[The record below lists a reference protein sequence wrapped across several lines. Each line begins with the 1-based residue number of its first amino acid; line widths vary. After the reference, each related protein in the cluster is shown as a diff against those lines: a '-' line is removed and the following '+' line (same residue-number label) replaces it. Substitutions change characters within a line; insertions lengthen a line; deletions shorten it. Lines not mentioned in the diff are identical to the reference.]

1 MNIAVVG
8 DIHVGTSSHSPVSSI
23 IEEASQS
30 CDILLLA
37 GDLTEQGL
45 TEEAELLAK
54 DLSSCPVPVVAVLGN
69 HDYEAGKEKEITKIL
84 SQANVTVLDGTYFI
98 YRDVGIAGVKGFG
111 GGFNKHMVSLWGE
124 SAFKTFVR
132 ESINEALK
140 LERALSLL
148 PTQKKVA
155 LLHYSPIEGTV
166 EGEPKEIYPF
176 LGTSRLE
183 DPIDRYDVSV
193 VFHGHAHAGTQMGK
207 TSKNIDVFNTAYAL
221 MQSTKKE
228 SFFRYSF

>member
-23 IEEASQS
+23 IETASQS

-45 TEEAELLAK
+45 TEEAELVAK
-54 DLSSCPVPVVAVLGN
+54 DLSSSPVPVVAVLGN
-69 HDYEAGKEKEITKIL
+69 HDYEAGKEKEITQIL
-84 SQANVTVLDGTYFI
+84 SQANVTILDGTYFV

-111 GGFNKHMVSLWGE
+111 GGFGKHMVSLWGE
-124 SAFKTFVR
+124 SPFKTFVK

-140 LERALSLL
+140 LERALSQL

-155 LLHYSPIEGTV
+155 LLHYSPIEGTI

-183 DPIDRYDVSV
+183 DPIDRYGVSV
-193 VFHGHAHAGTQMGK
+193 VFHGHAHAGTHKGT
-207 TSKNIDVFNTAYAL
+207 TSSKIPVFNTALHL
-221 MQSTKKE
+221 MQQQKVGHIQT
-228 SFFRYSF
+228 YSL